1 MVFYSFNNIF
11 SSFFNLRQKDPSIF
25 KSKYILKEII
35 EEEDKFVK
43 YFLNLL
49 MLLGSSGFLIVGI
62 SSYLQFNIIS
72 FLNAT
77 NIVFFPQGLIMSF
90 YGTLGLVLTVNQI
103 LILFWGVG
111 EGYNEF
117 DKLKG
122 ILTIYRKGF
131 PGKNLDICI
140 NYSLND
146 IVRLMMYKK
155 EYFLRF

>member
-1 MVFYSFNNIF
+1 MNNMF
-11 SSFFNLRQKDPSIF
+11 SDYLNLRQKENFIF
-25 KSKYILKEII
+25 KSEYILKEKI
-35 EEEDKFVK
+35 EEQDKPIK
-43 YFLNLL
+43 YFLNLF
-49 MLLGSSGFLIVGI
+49 MFLGSFGFFIVGI
-62 SSYLQFNIIS
+62 SSYLGFNLVS

-90 YGTLGLVLTVNQI
+90 YGILGLILTLNQI
-103 LILFWGVG
+103 SILYLGIG

-122 ILTIYRKGF
+122 TLTIYRKGF
-131 PGKNLDICI
+131 PGKNSDVYI

-155 EYFLRF
+155 YYFVIF